1 MPLLIRGSV
10 VTPVNNR
17 RYEAL
22 PDTYTYVTNDGIIR
36 AVQGLKPDV
45 EPLTEEEF
53 LRNVGHNGGIE
64 ILRLKKGEFL
74 IPGFIDTHTV
84 RVPDR
89 HPTQSDRT
97 RDVPPNYSM
106 PLNSQTLE
114 RARITNYCSGS
125 IKLLSRR
132 KPSSRT

>member
-17 RYEAL
+17 RYEVL
-22 PDTYTYVTNDGIIR
+22 PDTYTYVTSDGIIR
-36 AVQGLKPDV
+36 AVQELRPGV

-53 LRNVGHNGGIE
+53 LRNVGHNGELE

-74 IPGFIDTHTV
+74 IPGFVDTHTV

-89 HPTQSDRT
+89 HSDTIDRT
-97 RDVPPNYSM
+97 RDVLLYHSM
-106 PLNSQTLE
+106 PLNSQILE
-114 RARITNYCSGS
+114 RVRITNYCSGS
-125 IKLLSRR
+125 IKSLSRW